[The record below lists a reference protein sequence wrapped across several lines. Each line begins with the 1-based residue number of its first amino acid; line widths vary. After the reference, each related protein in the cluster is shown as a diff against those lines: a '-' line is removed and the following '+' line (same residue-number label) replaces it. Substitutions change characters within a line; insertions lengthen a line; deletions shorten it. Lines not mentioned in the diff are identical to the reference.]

1 MSETIQSKKA
11 VMSIQEFREWAGV
24 LVLFALLGL
33 LYSPA
38 AAVAAQQTCAESGGM
53 MPGMAM
59 AAPDQDAAGAD
70 AADPCCDHGQKHQD
84 SKACVQA
91 CAVMCGVAATVP
103 VTAIFVSPS
112 MKSGMVIEAIQALKA
127 HPPPRAERPPK
138 AIA

>member
-1 MSETIQSKKA
+1 M
-11 VMSIQEFREWAGV
+11 MRRL

-38 AAVAAQQTCAESGGM
+38 AAVAAQQTCAESAAM

-70 AADPCCDHGQKHQD
+70 ADPCCDHGQKHQD
-84 SKACVQA
+84 NKACVQA
-91 CAVMCGVAATVP
+91 CAVMCGVVATVP
-103 VTAIFVSPS
+103 VTAVFVSPS
-112 MKSGMVIEAIQALKA
+112 VKSAMVIETVQALKP

>member
-1 MSETIQSKKA
+1 M
-11 VMSIQEFREWAGV
+11 MRRL
-24 LVLFALLGL
+24 LVLLALLGL

-38 AAVAAQQTCAESGGM
+38 AAVAAQQTCAESGAM

-59 AAPDQDAAGAD
+59 AAPDQDAAGAG

-91 CAVMCGVAATVP
+91 CAVMCGVVATVP
-103 VTAIFVSPS
+103 VTAIFVMPS
-112 MKSGMVIEAIQALKA
+112 VKTEMVVESVRPLKP